1 LGCIE
6 EHGRLAH
13 AAGLHDSHQD
23 MKVVQ
28 LDPESDAIAQRHGG
42 LLQD

>member
-1 LGCIE
+1 VR
-6 EHGRLAH
+6 GRLAH

-28 LDPESDAIAQRHGG
+28 LQPEAGAIAQLHGASP
-42 LLQD
+42 LQE